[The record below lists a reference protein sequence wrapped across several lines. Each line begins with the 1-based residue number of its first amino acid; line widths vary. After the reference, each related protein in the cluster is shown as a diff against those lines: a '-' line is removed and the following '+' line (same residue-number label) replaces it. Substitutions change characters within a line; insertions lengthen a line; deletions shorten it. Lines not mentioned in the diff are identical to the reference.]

1 MTYSLSFRRKVLSV
15 REREG
20 LSIAAVSARFDVGV
34 ASVTRWLKT
43 LEPRRTRNKPA
54 TKIDMDALAQDVLEH
69 PDAYHYERA
78 GRLGVSVRAIGY
90 ALKRLGVTYK
100 KSPTSSKSMRR
111 RTACLSEPHRTS
123 QDQ

>member
-1 MTYSLSFRRKVLSV
+1 MTYPLSFRRKVLSV

-43 LEPRRTRNKPA
+43 VEPKATRNKPA
-54 TKIDMDALAQDVLEH
+54 TKIDMDALAQDVLDR

-78 GRLGVSVRAIGY
+78 KTFGVSVRTIGY

-100 KSPTSSKSMRR
+100 KSPASSQSVRR
-111 RTACLSEPHRTS
+111 RTAHLSEPHRAS
-123 QDQ
+123 QN